1 MVAEAQPLGVPRSDL
16 AAATVGIERVPDRF
30 RVLGFFDY
38 FVLWADLGV
47 GLLVLLAGT
56 ALVPGLGFWEAIV
69 AILVGTLIGN
79 VMLGL
84 AGVVGSDNAIP
95 SMVSLRPAFGR
106 RGSYLPSLM
115 NVVQLVGWGAF
126 ELVIMAQA
134 SARLTQSIFGPS
146 SYPLWV
152 TLWGIVVT
160 VFALGGPLVVV
171 RQWLKKAGIWIVLVT
186 AAWMAIYVITHAN
199 FAELVVRRG
208 DGSLTFAQ
216 GIDLVVAMP
225 ISWLP
230 LVADFNRFA
239 KTSRSSFWGTVSGFA
254 VSNVLFYT
262 LGVLLILVLPGS
274 DLIGSILTIAFGTA
288 GLALLLGDETDN
300 AFADVYSGAISIKNV
315 LPTLSTRPL
324 VVSIGGLCL
333 GIALVVDLTSFQGFL
348 YLVGSLFTPLFGVL
362 FADYFILKRRRYTST
377 ELYPE
382 DGQSRSPLGINPLA
396 LLAWICGIA
405 TYLAETTYV
414 SWLGGTLPSL
424 AVSLLAYLALSLAM
438 KRLRRAEPA

>member
-1 MVAEAQPLGVPRSDL
+1 MVSDVQPLGVPRSDL
-16 AAATVGIERVPDRF
+16 AAATIGVERVPDRF

-56 ALVPGLGFWEAIV
+56 ALVPGLGFWEAIA

-95 SMVSLRPAFGR
+95 SMVSLRPAFGQ
-106 RGSYLPSLM
+106 RGSYLPSLI

-134 SARLTQSIFGPS
+134 SARVTQSLFGAS

-152 TLWGIVVT
+152 IFWGVVVT

-171 RQWLKKAGIWIVLVT
+171 RQWLEKAGIWIVLVT
-186 AAWMAIYVITHAN
+186 GTWMVFYVVGHAN
-199 FAELVVRRG
+199 FDALASRHG
-208 DGSLTFAQ
+208 DGSLSFAQ
-216 GIDLVVAMP
+216 AIDLVVAMP

-254 VSNVLFYT
+254 VSNILFYT
-262 LGVLLILVLPGS
+262 LGVLLILVLPSS
-274 DLIGSILTIAFGTA
+274 DLIGSIMTIAFGTA

-315 LPTLSTRPL
+315 LPALSTRLL
-324 VVSIGGLCL
+324 VTSIGGVCL
-333 GIALVVDLTSFQGFL
+333 AIALIVDLTSFQGFL

-362 FADYFILKRRRYTST
+362 FADYFILKRRRYASD

-382 DGQSRSPLGINPLA
+382 GDQGRSRTGINPVA
-396 LLAWICGIA
+396 LLAWGCGIA
-405 TYLAETTYV
+405 AYLAETTYV
-414 SWLGGTLPSL
+414 GWLGGTLPSL
-424 AVSLLAYLALSLAM
+424 AVSLIAYLAVSLAVE
-438 KRLRRAEPA
+438 RIQATARA

>member
-1 MVAEAQPLGVPRSDL
+1 VVSEVQPLGVPRSDL
-16 AAATVGIERVPDRF
+16 AAATIGVERVPDRF

-56 ALVPGLGFWEAIV
+56 ALVPGLGFWEAIA

-95 SMVSLRPAFGR
+95 SMVSLRPAFGQ
-106 RGSYLPSLM
+106 RGSYLPSLI

-134 SARLTQSIFGPS
+134 SARLTQSIFGAS
-146 SYPLWV
+146 SYPFWV
-152 TLWGIVVT
+152 IFWGIVVT

-171 RQWLKKAGIWIVLVT
+171 RQWLEKAGIWIVLVT
-186 AAWMAIYVITHAN
+186 GAWMIIYVVTHAN
-199 FAELVVRRG
+199 FGALVSRHG
-208 DGSLTFAQ
+208 DGSLSFAQ

-230 LVADFNRFA
+230 LIADFNRFA

-274 DLIGSILTIAFGTA
+274 DLIGSIMTIAFGTA

-315 LPTLSTRPL
+315 LPTLSTRLL
-324 VVSIGGLCL
+324 VSSIGGVCL
-333 GIALVVDLTSFQGFL
+333 AIALIVDLTSFQGFL

-362 FADYFILKRRRYTST
+362 FADYFILKRRRYASE

-382 DGQSRSPLGINPLA
+382 DGQGRSRTGINPVA
-396 LLAWICGIA
+396 LLAWGCGIA

-414 SWLGGTLPSL
+414 GWLGGTLPSL
-424 AVSLLAYLALSLAM
+424 AVSLIVYLAVSLAVE
-438 KRLRRAEPA
+438 RVQATARA